1 MSANVRYA
9 YCIVGMMLVANSPS
23 DLVRPPIKMIN
34 LQENLSH
41 IFRAIQATKQH

>member
-9 YCIVGMMLVANSPS
+9 YCIVGMMLVATSPS
-23 DLVRPPIKMIN
+23 DLVRHPIKITN
-34 LQENLSH
+34 LQEKLPH